1 MSSVSSMNSR
11 GAIGLERMS
20 AGVASFSGRHAPRAP
35 AFRESRRGAR
45 RNNSHVRPWVRHD
58 GRARFLR
65 AVEPNKTEGTT
76 SGADA
81 MVALVTDGLETSVR
95 PLAGDGKKSAP
106 QTALSKSADA
116 DGEPRLVCFTGGTA
130 FNGVVNELMTLTS
143 RVTHVIP
150 VSDDGGSTAEI
161 VRVLGGPA
169 VGDLRSRCL
178 RLSDESTTEA
188 RAVKELLAHRLH
200 ATDSKLAK
208 EEWYC
213 IQEGDHELWDGISEP
228 YADIIRSF
236 LVHFHTQILAAK
248 VPIKFDFVNGSVG
261 NFFFAGARMFF
272 RSMEAA
278 ILLYSRVSRIPTESL
293 VVPNIVLDD
302 NVRVALGA
310 TLEDGTT
317 LRGQNEISHPSADPK
332 RFEKVKVNTKTGGI
346 VRGLVTKGGDIRRQ
360 GKALA
365 ASSDFWKQVW
375 EAGQIPEVSAS
386 EFWGGLQRSQ
396 GGFERVRDAVA
407 SGDFYSAGQLLK
419 SRVDDLSVRPLA
431 VWDIDKATTGYD
443 SLSSPIKRVF
453 YLSTEDPA
461 SVSAVYPKVNPT
473 ILRQLGEC
481 EGVVYG
487 MGSLY
492 TSIIPSLILEGVG
505 EAIAARAGPK
515 VLILNGGQ
523 DRETGDMSAAGVVM
537 AVVNA
542 LNRAEDP
549 DPSRRCKFAVCDY
562 ITDVVAPVDGG
573 IPLDLEELEALG
585 VKRVIQVDARR
596 QDIHGAEYDVAELID
611 ALKQCVTA

>member
-1 MSSVSSMNSR
+1 M
-11 GAIGLERMS
+11 
-20 AGVASFSGRHAPRAP
+20 
-35 AFRESRRGAR
+35 
-45 RNNSHVRPWVRHD
+45 
-58 GRARFLR
+58 
-65 AVEPNKTEGTT
+65 
-76 SGADA
+76 
-81 MVALVTDGLETSVR
+81 
-95 PLAGDGKKSAP
+95 
-106 QTALSKSADA
+106 
-116 DGEPRLVCFTGGTA
+116 
-130 FNGVVNELMTLTS
+130 
-143 RVTHVIP
+143 
-150 VSDDGGSTAEI
+150 
-161 VRVLGGPA
+161 
-169 VGDLRSRCL
+169 
-178 RLSDESTTEA
+178 
-188 RAVKELLAHRLH
+188 
-200 ATDSKLAK
+200 
-208 EEWYC
+208 
-213 IQEGDHELWDGISEP
+213 
-228 YADIIRSF
+228 
-236 LVHFHTQILAAK
+236 
-248 VPIKFDFVNGSVG
+248 
-261 NFFFAGARMFF
+261 
-272 RSMEAA
+272 
-278 ILLYSRVSRIPTESL
+278 
-293 VVPNIVLDD
+293 
-302 NVRVALGA
+302 
-310 TLEDGTT
+310 
-317 LRGQNEISHPSADPK
+317 
-332 RFEKVKVNTKTGGI
+332 
-346 VRGLVTKGGDIRRQ
+346 
-360 GKALA
+360 
-365 ASSDFWKQVW
+365 
-375 EAGQIPEVSAS
+375 
-386 EFWGGLQRSQ
+386 
-396 GGFERVRDAVA
+396 
-407 SGDFYSAGQLLK
+407 
-419 SRVDDLSVRPLA
+419 RPLA

-453 YLSTEDPA
+453 YLSTEDPT

>member
-1 MSSVSSMNSR
+1 MSTATAR

-20 AGVASFSGRHAPRAP
+20 AGVASSSGRHATP
-35 AFRESRRGAR
+35 AVSVRGGSRRVEPHNTNALLRPWAR
-45 RNNSHVRPWVRHD
+45 RGSVAL
-58 GRARFLR
+58 GRR
-65 AVEPNKTEGTT
+65 AVEPNTT
-76 SGADA
+76 GSDT
-81 MVALVTDGLETSVR
+81 MVALVTDGLKTSAR
-95 PLAGDGKKSAP
+95 PLAGDGKRSGSGTREAAAVQKAGDG
-106 QTALSKSADA
+106 DA
-116 DGEPRLVCFTGGTA
+116 EPRLVCFTGGTA
-130 FNGVVNELMTLTS
+130 FNGVVQELMTLTS

-178 RLSDESTTEA
+178 RLSDESTAEA

-208 EEWYC
+208 EEWYA
-213 IQEGDHELWDGISEP
+213 IQEGDHDLWDGISEP

-236 LVHFHTQILAAK
+236 LIYFHTQIVASK
-248 VPIKFDFVNGSVG
+248 NPIKFDFVNGSVG

-272 RSMEAA
+272 KSMEAA

-310 TLEDGTT
+310 KLEDGTT
-317 LRGQNEISHPSADPK
+317 IRGQNEISHPSAEPK

-346 VRGLVTKGGDIRRQ
+346 VRELVTKGGDIRRQ

-443 SLSSPIKRVF
+443 SLPSPIKRVF
-453 YLSTEDPA
+453 YLSTEDPT
-461 SVSAVYPKVNPT
+461 SVSPVYPKVNPT
-473 ILRQLGEC
+473 ILRQLDDC

-492 TSIIPSLILEGVG
+492 TSIVPSLILEGVG
-505 EAIAARAGPK
+505 EAIAKRAGPK

-523 DRETGDMSAAGVVM
+523 DRETGDMSAAGVVK

-549 DPSRRCKFAVCDY
+549 DPSRRCEFAVGDY
-562 ITDVVAPVDGG
+562 ITHVVAPVDGG
-573 IPLDLEELEALG
+573 IPLDIEELEALG
-585 VKRVIQVDARR
+585 VKNVIQVDARR
-596 QDIHGAEYDVAELID
+596 QDIHGAEYDVPALID
-611 ALKQCVTA
+611 ALRQCVTV